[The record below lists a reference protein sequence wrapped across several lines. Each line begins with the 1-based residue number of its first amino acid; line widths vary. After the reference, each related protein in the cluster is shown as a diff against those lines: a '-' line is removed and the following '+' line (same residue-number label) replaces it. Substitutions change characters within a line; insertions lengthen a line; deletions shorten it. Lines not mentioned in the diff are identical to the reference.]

1 MLSAPDEL
9 ENAYLVVLNS
19 VAKSLEGKLIGYAKI
34 KPRAMEGDMAMLA
47 EIHHKAAESNRNLK
61 KHSVLFLEFPCDRHL
76 INSFSL
82 FYRHFLQII
91 QFIEGILP
99 FIVEI

>member
-1 MLSAPDEL
+1 MILHEKVVADLKTINKRSGTVFLLSAPDEL

-61 KHSVLFLEFPCDRHL
+61 NHSVLP
-76 INSFSL
+76 
-82 FYRHFLQII
+82 
-91 QFIEGILP
+91 
-99 FIVEI
+99 

>member
-1 MLSAPDEL
+1 MILHEKVVADLKTINKRNGTVFLLSALDEL

-19 VAKSLEGKLIGYAKI
+19 VIKSLEGKLIGYAKI

-61 KHSVLFLEFPCDRHL
+61 NHSVLP
-76 INSFSL
+76 
-82 FYRHFLQII
+82 
-91 QFIEGILP
+91 
-99 FIVEI
+99 